1 MAKRSRTK
9 MNGLVYHA
17 QPSRPLYRMGER
29 EILMR
34 KFRNNNI
41 TEPELRKLVN
51 FLLVEKKSSTNIT
64 VEIWGRK
71 INMTIEEIKE
81 KEGA

>member
-1 MAKRSRTK
+1 MAKRNRTK

-17 QPSRPLYRMGER
+17 QPRIPLYRMGER

-34 KFRNNNI
+34 KFNDNSI

-51 FLLVEKKSSTNIT
+51 FLLVEKNTSPTVT
-64 VEIWGRK
+64 VEVWGRK
-71 INMTIEEIKE
+71 LTLTVEEYNEHFK
-81 KEGA
+81 

>member
-17 QPSRPLYRMGER
+17 QPRIPLYRMGER

-34 KFRNNNI
+34 KFNNSTINK
-41 TEPELRKLVN
+41 EELRKLVN
-51 FLLVEKKSSTNIT
+51 FLLVEKAPTHIEM
-64 VEIWGRK
+64 EIWGRK
-71 INMTIEEIKE
+71 ISMTIEEYNEHFK
-81 KEGA
+81 

>member
-17 QPSRPLYRMGER
+17 QPRIPLYRMGER

-34 KFRNNNI
+34 KFNNNSI

-51 FLLVEKKSSTNIT
+51 FLLVEKRAPTHIT

-71 INMTIEEIKE
+71 ISMTIEEYNEHFK
-81 KEGA
+81 

>member
-17 QPSRPLYRMGER
+17 QPRIPLYRMGER
-29 EILMR
+29 EILMK
-34 KFRNNNI
+34 KFNDNSI
-41 TEPELRKLVN
+41 TESELRKLVN
-51 FLLVEKKSSTNIT
+51 FLLVEKKTPTHIT

-71 INMTIEEIKE
+71 ISMTIEEYNEHFK
-81 KEGA
+81 

>member
-1 MAKRSRTK
+1 MAKRSKTK

-17 QPSRPLYRMGER
+17 QPRIPLYRMGER

-34 KFRNNNI
+34 KFNDNSI

-51 FLLVEKKSSTNIT
+51 FLLVEKKTPTIT
-64 VEIWGRK
+64 VEIFGRK
-71 INMTIEEIKE
+71 ISMTIEEYNEHFK
-81 KEGA
+81 

>member
-17 QPSRPLYRMGER
+17 QPRIPLYRMGER

-34 KFRNNNI
+34 KFNNNSI

-51 FLLVEKKSSTNIT
+51 FLLVEKTPTHIT

-71 INMTIEEIKE
+71 ISMTIEEYNEHFK
-81 KEGA
+81 

>member
-17 QPSRPLYRMGER
+17 QPEIPLYRMGER

-34 KFRNNNI
+34 KFNDNSI
-41 TEPELRKLVN
+41 TESELRKLVN
-51 FLLVEKKSSTNIT
+51 FLLVEKKAPTHIT

-71 INMTIEEIKE
+71 ISMTIEEYNEHFK
-81 KEGA
+81 